1 MYIPSVNRKN
11 KPMRYITYF
20 LMVITFCCI
29 PTVTSAEDMVM
40 VKLVNYVGNT
50 DVLTVKVEG
59 DFFSLDPTLT
69 IEEGV
74 NYTLQLEKGSM
85 YLKRKGEKRQHINGG
100 LVLVPKNYDQN
111 HIVYIN
117 NRPYLGA
124 MEFVL
129 EGETVIRPINQ
140 LPLEDYLKGVVPFE
154 VFSSWGLETLK
165 AQTLAAR
172 TYAVSKMGQVIDDT
186 VSYQVY
192 GGYQWDKKTTKAVLE
207 TSGEVVTYR
216 DQLIETFY
224 SASNG
229 GITENNANVWGGQA
243 LQYFPIKEDPY
254 DPVNPWEYSIHQ
266 TQIDTKDIDFDQSN
280 WWDELEEKDIDIAN
294 SIKSWL
300 NRNGYPGDIKLLS
313 IPEFELKGDKFDS
326 DRSISGS
333 ITVSFMRRIF
343 AGIVLFEQVELED
356 VNLNRIRPMIGGTLF
371 KSYLIDSL
379 EFEDEIYTMKGRG
392 FGHGVGMSQWGA
404 HYMGVKGKGYREI
417 IKFYYPGTT
426 IKDFQ

>member
-1 MYIPSVNRKN
+1 
-11 KPMRYITYF
+11 MRYPTYF
-20 LMVITFCCI
+20 LIVMLYFLI

-50 DVLTVKVEG
+50 NELSVKVEG
-59 DFFSLDPTLT
+59 DFFSLDPTFKV
-69 IEEGV
+69 EEGV

-85 YLKRKGEKRQHINGG
+85 YIMQKGEKKQQLHGG
-100 LVLVPKNYDQN
+100 LILVPETYNQN
-111 HIVYIN
+111 HIIYIN
-117 NRPYLGA
+117 DRPYLGA

-129 EGETVIRPINQ
+129 EGEDVIRPINQ

-154 VFSSWGLETLK
+154 VYSSWGLETLK

-192 GGYQWDKKTTKAVLE
+192 GGYQWDEKTTNAVQE
-207 TSGEVVTYR
+207 TSGEVITYR

-243 LQYFPIKEDPY
+243 MKYFPIKEDPY
-254 DPVNPWEYSIHQ
+254 DPVNPWKYSLHQ
-266 TQIDTKDIDFDQSN
+266 TQIDVNTIDFDQPN
-280 WWDELEEKDIDIAN
+280 WWDELEEKDIKIAN
-294 SIKSWL
+294 SIKNWL

-313 IPEFELKGDKFDS
+313 IPQFELTGDKFAS
-326 DRSISGS
+326 SRSISGS
-333 ITVSFMRRIF
+333 ITITFMRRIV
-343 AGIVLFEQVELED
+343 AGIILFERVQLED

-379 EFEDEIYTMKGRG
+379 QVKNGRYTMNGRG
-392 FGHGVGMSQWGA
+392 YGHGVGMSQWGA
-404 HYMGVKGKGYREI
+404 HYMGENGKNYREI
-417 IKFYYPGTT
+417 IDFYYPGTT
-426 IKDFQ
+426 IKEFQ

>member
-1 MYIPSVNRKN
+1 
-11 KPMRYITYF
+11 MRYITYF
-20 LMVITFCCI
+20 LMVIPFCCI

-59 DFFSLDPTLT
+59 DYFSLDPTLT

-74 NYTLQLEKGSM
+74 SYTLQLEKGSM
-85 YLKRKGEKRQHINGG
+85 YLKRKGEKRQHIKGG

-117 NRPYLGA
+117 DRPYLGA

-154 VFSSWGLETLK
+154 VFSTWGLETLK

-192 GGYQWDKKTTKAVLE
+192 GGYQWDSKTTKAVLE
-207 TSGEVVTYR
+207 TTGEVVTYR
-216 DQLIETFY
+216 EQLIETFY

-280 WWDELEEKDIDIAN
+280 WWDELEEKDIEIAN

-426 IKDFQ
+426 IKDIQ